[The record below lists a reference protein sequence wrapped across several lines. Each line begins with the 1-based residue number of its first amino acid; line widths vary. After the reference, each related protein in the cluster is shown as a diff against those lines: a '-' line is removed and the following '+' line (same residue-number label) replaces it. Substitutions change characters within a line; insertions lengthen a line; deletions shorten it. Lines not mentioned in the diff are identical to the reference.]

1 MADLRPLG
9 SEKLQGMDKINRI
22 LEIARYNETSHNVNE
37 NKADYT
43 IQLAD
48 GNYYSIVNEKNG
60 YIVKRG
66 INESEFDYIEPMK
79 NRKYHKSYSQAMKKL
94 NLLAGEL
101 NRIHEHTE
109 NINLIGE
116 DKKFVLKTPEASM
129 SDMGG
134 DTTPPP
140 APEPAPEGGEDLG
153 LDMDLDLG
161 TPGGGEEEL
170 DLDMDLGGEEPS
182 GEVGDDEEVT
192 FKTIQKLTGKLG
204 QKLRNLDERDGL
216 TSENIKYVLNSVISA
231 VDLEK
236 LDEEDK
242 DDILAN
248 FEEEIDYD
256 DMEGDLDLGGEEEM
270 DLDLGDEGEPSSDE
284 GELGEGAR
292 YYGNDDFGW
301 FDGQGKQYGSDDM
314 DFDYEDERDFDFE
327 TLHKFAPH
335 LMDKDSV
342 DSGDKSINN
351 LRLRYKKPPLGEGS
365 MYLQSP
371 YDGKWMDEFDRPYDG
386 EFDFEYEDDEEFG
399 PDDFEKLLGILPDNQ
414 RVFSRERPDIYDK
427 YTELGPIK
435 LRRRKGNSPIDTV
448 LDEVFAESKVDK
460 VLSKY
465 FVITEEEKKNT
476 ELKNVKKFITEK
488 VQKSKVI
495 SEIKNMSETFE
506 QELTSQFIMKEN
518 KNIKFLGKTNK
529 NNLVFEIDGKQLKV
543 SVHGELL

>member
-22 LEIARYNETSHNVNE
+22 LEISRYNETSQSLNE
-37 NKADYT
+37 NRTDYT

-101 NRIHEHTE
+101 NRIHEHAE

-116 DKKFVLKTPEASM
+116 EKKFVLKTPEASM

-140 APEPAPEGGEDLG
+140 APEPSPEGGEDLG
-153 LDMDLDLG
+153 LDMDLDLE
-161 TPGGGEEEL
+161 TPEGGEEEL
-170 DLDMDLGGEEPS
+170 DLDMDLGGEEPLE
-182 GEVGDDEEVT
+182 GGDDDEDT
-192 FKTIQKLTGKLG
+192 SFKTIQKLTGKLG
-204 QKLRNLDERDGL
+204 QKLRTLDSQEGL
-216 TSENIKYVLNSVISA
+216 TSENIKYVLNSIISA

-256 DMEGDLDLGGEEEM
+256 DMEGDLDLGGEDEM
-270 DLDLGDEGEPSSDE
+270 DLDL
-284 GELGEGAR
+284 
-292 YYGNDDFGW
+292 
-301 FDGQGKQYGSDDM
+301 DM
-314 DFDYEDERDFDFE
+314 DVEEEPVADEE
-327 TLHKFAPH
+327 LA
-335 LMDKDSV
+335 
-342 DSGDKSINN
+342 
-351 LRLRYKKPPLGEGS
+351 EGS

-371 YDGKWMDEFDRPYDG
+371 YDGQWMDELDRPYGG

-414 RVFSRERPDIYDK
+414 KVFSRKRPDLYDK
-427 YTELGPIK
+427 YAKLGPIK
-435 LRRRKGNSPIDTV
+435 LRRRKGDSPIDTV

-465 FVITEEEKKNT
+465 FVISEEEKKKNDN
-476 ELKNVKKFITEK
+476 KNVMRFITEK
-488 VQKSKVI
+488 VQKVKVKN
-495 SEIKNMSETFE
+495 EIKEMSKTFE
-506 QELTSQFIMKEN
+506 QELTSEFLMKEN
-518 KNIKFLGKTNK
+518 KNTKFLGKTNK

-543 SVHGELL
+543 SPNGELL

>member
-22 LEIARYNETSHNVNE
+22 LEISRYNETSQRVNE

-48 GNYYSIVNEKNG
+48 GDYYSIVNEKNG

-116 DKKFVLKTPEASM
+116 EKKFVLKTPEASM

-134 DTTPPP
+134 DTLPP
-140 APEPAPEGGEDLG
+140 APEPAPESGEDLG
-153 LDMDLDLG
+153 LDMDLDLE
-161 TPGGGEEEL
+161 TPEGGEEEL
-170 DLDMDLGGEEPS
+170 DLDMDLGD
-182 GEVGDDEEVT
+182 EVPAEDGDEDT
-192 FKTIQKLTGKLG
+192 SFKSIQKLTGKLG
-204 QKLRNLDERDGL
+204 QKLRTLDSQEGL

-242 DDILAN
+242 DDILSN

-270 DLDLGDEGEPSSDE
+270 DLDLDLGDEGEPVADE
-284 GELGEGAR
+284 ELGEG
-292 YYGNDDFGW
+292 YGVE
-301 FDGQGKQYGSDDM
+301 M
-314 DFDYEDERDFDFE
+314 VVDE
-327 TLHKFAPH
+327 
-335 LMDKDSV
+335 
-342 DSGDKSINN
+342 I
-351 LRLRYKKPPLGEGS
+351 
-365 MYLQSP
+365 
-371 YDGKWMDEFDRPYDG
+371 
-386 EFDFEYEDDEEFG
+386 
-399 PDDFEKLLGILPDNQ
+399 
-414 RVFSRERPDIYDK
+414 FS
-427 YTELGPIK
+427 
-435 LRRRKGNSPIDTV
+435 
-448 LDEVFAESKVDK
+448 ESKVDK
-460 VLSKY
+460 VISKY
-465 FVITEEEKKNT
+465 FVISEEEKKETDN
-476 ELKNVKKFITEK
+476 KNVMRFITEK
-488 VQKSKVI
+488 VHKVKVKN
-495 SEIKNMSETFE
+495 EIKEMSKTFE
-506 QELTSQFIMKEN
+506 QELTSEFLMKEN
-518 KNIKFLGKTNK
+518 KNTKFLGKTNK

-543 SVHGELL
+543 SPNGELL